1 MTPCII
7 CIIRL
12 LLPVDLSTYLSFFRE
27 LLVYKRGLHWVFRIQ
42 PLSSDFLLLKDAP
55 VWKSNPSARCIEP
68 VFSMLQIRRSLLPS
82 ERSYYLLC
90 FPFRSCFFVRS
101 YLGVHKGNE
110 FIPPLFTSTVSAQR
124 IARKKTGF
132 LTCGELDDYPLSWY
146 PDLAIYFCFL
156 YLIQS

>member
-1 MTPCII
+1 MLTCQHTCPFFENCLCTKGAYIECFGFSHFPQTSFSSKMPQCESQI
-7 CIIRL
+7 L
-12 LLPVDLSTYLSFFRE
+12 LQGASNQFSRCFR
-27 LLVYKRGLHWVFRIQ
+27 R
-42 PLSSDFLLLKDAP
+42 P
-55 VWKSNPSARCIEP
+55 
-68 VFSMLQIRRSLLPS
+68 LLPS

-156 YLIQS
+156 YVIQS